1 LNERSGSRCIDQS
14 LDGSELHQVSQ
25 EQSSIERVGGCVGEN
40 IEEDEMNIRRTAIAA
55 AAVGLMGSIA
65 LAQTAKMSPQE
76 FATMAVSSDILE
88 IRSSELAM
96 QKSQTAAVQE
106 FAQMMIND
114 HTKASKDLMAAAQKD
129 GVTVPAEMAKKHAS
143 KVEALNTADNEA
155 FDAAYIDAQVAAH
168 KEALALMSS
177 YAESGDAAALKAHAQ
192 KTAPI
197 IQRHFEHAQQ
207 LDK

>member
-1 LNERSGSRCIDQS
+1 MK
-14 LDGSELHQVSQ
+14 
-25 EQSSIERVGGCVGEN
+25 
-40 IEEDEMNIRRTAIAA
+40 EDEMNIRRTAIAA
-55 AAVGLMGSIA
+55 AAVGLMSSIA
-65 LAQTAKMSPQE
+65 LAQTATMSPQE
-76 FATMAVSSDILE
+76 FATMAASSDLLD

-129 GVTVPAEMAKKHAS
+129 GVTVPAAMTEKHAS
-143 KVEALNTADNEA
+143 QVEALNTTDNEA

-168 KEALALMSS
+168 QEALALMTS

-192 KTAPI
+192 KSAPI
-197 IQRHFEHAQQ
+197 VQKHFEHAQQ
-207 LDK
+207 LDKAK